1 MAGRLDEALGFHENA
16 LRLRAQRQQVLAS
29 NIANA
34 DTPHFKARDFDF
46 AQAMQVAMGAA
57 APVSPELAR
66 THAEHLAAEPV
77 GLSGVEFKLRQSQQN
92 SLDGNTVE
100 MDRERSAFTENALRY
115 EATATLVS
123 SKIKGI
129 LSVIQG

>member
-1 MAGRLDEALGFHENA
+1 MAGRLDEALGFYENA

-46 AQAMQVAMGAA
+46 AQAMQAAMGASSPA
-57 APVSPELAR
+57 SPELAR
-66 THAEHLAAEPV
+66 THAGHLAAEPAA
-77 GLSGVEFKLRQSQQN
+77 LSAIELKPRQSQQN
-92 SLDGNTVE
+92 SFDGNTVE

-115 EATATLVS
+115 EAGATLVQ